1 MSDES
6 SPAPSA
12 PKDSSSDKGSSSGSS
27 APIRARPWKRPP
39 SDPVRPRPYRFALRL
54 IGIPAAAVAGVLL
67 YRGLRAH
74 FFLPE
79 CDSES
84 ARHTLTDVLRQYRLE
99 PTRFEPITTASSTKD
114 EVVCN
119 AVLPL
124 PDGGSVAVD
133 YKFYWQGSTASMKY
147 AVTPHPS
154 PAAPAAPTP
163 PTR

>member
-6 SPAPSA
+6 SNEPS
-12 PKDSSSDKGSSSGSS
+12 KSS

-54 IGIPAAAVAGVLL
+54 IGIPAAAVAGVYL
-67 YRGLRAH
+67 YQGVRAH
-74 FFLPE
+74 LFLPE
-79 CDSES
+79 CDSDT
-84 ARHTLTDVLRQYRLE
+84 ARHTLTDVLKQYQFE
-99 PTRFEPITTASSTKD
+99 PTRFEPIKTISNGKD

-124 PDGGSVAVD
+124 SDGRTVAID
-133 YKFYWQGSTASMKY
+133 YTFYWQGSTASMKY
-147 AVTPHPS
+147 AVTP
-154 PAAPAAPTP
+154 PALPATPVP